1 MPATMGPLARAEG
14 PVHQAAGWRALASS
28 YRTRLFAAIIFVVAV
43 ALGLVL
49 LSLPRL
55 LEGFFLDQEQ
65 ANLRTRADAVAALLA
80 DELSAVSGGGARPI
94 LLPNEPGISATLA
107 LGTDETGK
115 VRELTDEIARAD
127 VAVTLAA
134 EAGGPPAWR
143 LAVAY
148 PDGAGEP
155 GQNREASL
163 SATAVASVRDL
174 WYSSTA
180 PPEREVAV
188 SLSNPYTSREQT
200 TRTITEV
207 LVNAAL
213 VALVIALITALLLA
227 QTLARPLRRL
237 TTTSRLLAEG
247 HLDARVTIPTNSPP
261 EVQELAGAFNEMAER
276 LEASVTIIS
285 QDRDRSREFLADVSH
300 ELRTPIAAL
309 RTFNEL
315 LIEGAAEDPAARE
328 EFLRGSRQQVDRLDW
343 LAANLLELSK
353 LDSGLVALQLRDED
367 LRTVAEDAVDHAVPM
382 AERKGVALR
391 LHLPPEP
398 IVQPHDPPRLGQ
410 VLGNLIGNAI
420 KFTPSGGHVDVIAE
434 ATADGARFVVR
445 DDGVGIEPSE
455 LEHVFDRFYRG
466 TRRPEERAGGSGL
479 GLAIARSIV
488 DMHDGRV
495 SITSTPDVG
504 TEVRVSLPRQMSLSS
519 PADAQS

>member
-1 MPATMGPLARAEG
+1 MAGSPGRRAQG
-14 PVHQAAGWRALASS
+14 TSGWRALATS
-28 YRTRLFAAIIFVVAV
+28 YRTRLFLAIIFVVAV

-55 LEGFFLDQEQ
+55 LEGFFLDQER
-65 ANLRTRADAVAALLA
+65 ANLRTRADAVATLLA
-80 DELSAVSGGGARPI
+80 DELGVVAAGGARPI
-94 LLPNEPGISATLA
+94 LLPNEPGISTSLA
-107 LGTDETGK
+107 LGDAEGGK

-127 VAVTLAA
+127 VTVTLAA
-134 EAGGPPAWR
+134 ESGGEPTWSLEVSYPEGAGG
-143 LAVAY
+143 V
-148 PDGAGEP
+148 

-163 SATAVASVRDL
+163 SATAVATVRDL
-174 WYSSTA
+174 WYSTTA
-180 PPEREVAV
+180 APEREVV
-188 SLSNPYTSREQT
+188 VTLSNPYTSREQT

-213 VALVIALITALLLA
+213 VALVVALITALLLA
-227 QTLARPLRRL
+227 QWLARPLRRL
-237 TTTSRLLAEG
+237 TQTSRLLAEG
-247 HLDARVTIPTNSPP
+247 HLEARVKVPANSPP

-276 LEASVTIIS
+276 LETSVAIIS
-285 QDRDRSREFLADVSH
+285 EDRDRSREFLADVSH

-315 LIEGAAEDPAARE
+315 LLEGAAEDPTARE
-328 EFLRGSRQQVDRLDW
+328 EFLRGSRQQVERLDW

-367 LRTVAEDAVDHAVPM
+367 LRTVVEDAIDHAGPM
-382 AERKGVALR
+382 ADRKGVHLR
-391 LHLPPEP
+391 AIVPPEP

-420 KFTPSGGHVDVIAE
+420 KFTPTGGHVEVSVE
-434 ATADGARFVVR
+434 ATAEGARFMVR
-445 DDGVGIEPSE
+445 DDGVGIDPAE

-488 DMHDGRV
+488 DMHNGRV
-495 SITSTPDVG
+495 AVSSTPDVG
-504 TEVRVSLPRQMSLSS
+504 TEVLVTLPRQVSLSS
-519 PADAQS
+519 PGDAR

>member
-1 MPATMGPLARAEG
+1 MAATPDPGG
-14 PVHQAAGWRALASS
+14 QVVTGWRALATS
-28 YRTRLFAAIIFVVAV
+28 YRTRLFLAIVFVVAV

-80 DELSAVSGGGARPI
+80 DELSVVSGGGARPI
-94 LLPNEPGISATLA
+94 LLPDEPGISTTLA
-107 LGTDETGK
+107 LGTSESGK
-115 VRELTDEIARAD
+115 VRELTTEIARAD
-127 VAVTLAA
+127 VAVTLAP
-134 EAGGPPAWR
+134 EPGGPPSWR
-143 LAVAY
+143 LEVPY
-148 PDGAGEP
+148 PEEAGAP

-163 SATAVASVRDL
+163 SATAVATVKDL
-174 WYSSTA
+174 YYSSTA
-180 PPEREVAV
+180 APEREIAV
-188 SLSNPYTSREQT
+188 TLSNPYTSREQT

-207 LVNAAL
+207 LLNAAL
-213 VALVIALITALLLA
+213 VALVVALITALLLA
-227 QTLARPLRRL
+227 QWLVRPLRGL
-237 TTTSRLLAEG
+237 TRTSRLLAEG
-247 HLDARVTIPTNSPP
+247 HLDARVSIPQNSPP

-276 LEASVTIIS
+276 LEASVAIIS

-315 LIEGAAEDPAARE
+315 LLEGAAEDPVTRE

-367 LRTVAEDAVDHAVPM
+367 LRPVVDDAVDHAQPV
-382 AERKGVALR
+382 AERKGVSLR
-391 LHLPPEP
+391 ATVPPDP

-410 VLGNLIGNAI
+410 VLGNLISNAV
-420 KFTPSGGHVDVIAE
+420 KFTPSGGHVEVSVEPTDE
-434 ATADGARFVVR
+434 GARFIVR
-445 DDGVGIEPSE
+445 DDGVGIDPSE

-488 DMHDGRV
+488 DMHEGRV
-495 SITSTPDVG
+495 TISSTPDVG
-504 TEVRVSLPRQMSLSS
+504 TEVTVTLPREISHSS
-519 PADAQS
+519 SSAGQS